1 MPVAVLALMGVLVT
15 KAVDWVRH
23 LRARDWNAVVTQA
36 VVWGAG
42 VGAAFLLAASD
53 FADKV
58 TFDELGGVA
67 LADLNGPSLVFVG
80 MAVLSGFS
88 KLVDLTKAVDS
99 SQSAAVPPL
108 VPTKPP
114 APDTANERYLAGRR
128 ATDPGHGP
136 A

>member
-15 KAVDWVRH
+15 KVVDFARQ

-36 VVWGAG
+36 VAWAAG
-42 VGAAFLLAASD
+42 VGAAFLLAASN

-58 TFDELGGVA
+58 TFDQLGGVA

-80 MAVLSGFS
+80 TAVLSGFS
-88 KLVDLTKAVDS
+88 KLVDLTKALDN

-108 VPTKPP
+108 LTVAVPSS
-114 APDTANERYLAGRR
+114 ANERYIAGRV
-128 ATDPGHGP
+128 ASDPGRGP